1 MKLEHLLFLMG
12 FHFINI
18 SFTQETNNYFVTESD
33 NNFLRDYKA
42 PDFKFRSL
50 TLVFDANGQGSTT
63 ELNNNQNLR
72 SSTAF
77 GFSQNFN
84 TIKSQRTT
92 SAIFHG
98 NFNLSNINADVDYSV
113 RFWSYHNSQNR
124 FYFKNQWFYGI
135 HNQSDLRLLMVEN
148 TNDLNITLKPA
159 FSIGH
164 GRIEPIGF
172 ARVAMD
178 VERLLIKGGRFKSN
192 FSENNRT
199 ELANKIAVIQTKRF
213 FDPRLGRIYQLQS
226 LDTILQN
233 MGVIVDDDITYFSLL
248 QDAFLYGNY
257 QYRLS
262 GIRHEIGVTQGI
274 NLFQAG
280 SDEFMS
286 YGFYKFSYY
295 LPKSYSIQHNITASL
310 LGGLL
315 TDNTQLTQNEFP
327 VWLDANYEIGFYPTT
342 RSFFSVGVVGGLN
355 FNKTLGYI
363 TGANMNA
370 YYYISPRFRFS
381 LDAQMRVGEN
391 YAAHDFSIT
400 VSNFNRITKETSYG
414 FRLGLIYSI
423 F

>member
-1 MKLEHLLFLMG
+1 M
-12 FHFINI
+12 
-18 SFTQETNNYFVTESD
+18 
-33 NNFLRDYKA
+33 RDYKA

-92 SAIFHG
+92 SAIFRG

-213 FDPRLGRIYQLQS
+213 FDPRLGRIYQL
-226 LDTILQN
+226 
-233 MGVIVDDDITYFSLL
+233 
-248 QDAFLYGNY
+248 
-257 QYRLS
+257 
-262 GIRHEIGVTQGI
+262 
-274 NLFQAG
+274 
-280 SDEFMS
+280 
-286 YGFYKFSYY
+286 
-295 LPKSYSIQHNITASL
+295 
-310 LGGLL
+310 
-315 TDNTQLTQNEFP
+315 
-327 VWLDANYEIGFYPTT
+327 
-342 RSFFSVGVVGGLN
+342 
-355 FNKTLGYI
+355 
-363 TGANMNA
+363 
-370 YYYISPRFRFS
+370 
-381 LDAQMRVGEN
+381 
-391 YAAHDFSIT
+391 
-400 VSNFNRITKETSYG
+400 
-414 FRLGLIYSI
+414 
-423 F
+423 